1 MSTPHRRAQPAASE
15 PTPVPQNCD
24 VITATAVRTS
34 IVRSRRYF
42 YRVSDPCPF
51 GLSGTEPNRVAY
63 QDPVISKVVAH
74 LDLMSIPFVRNTT
87 VATGRKSDYQTDTE
101 HTLHKGIWDQEEDMT
116 KGNIWRFL
124 SSSLSRY
131 VCIARAS

>member
-1 MSTPHRRAQPAASE
+1 LRRHNKRPLL
-15 PTPVPQNCD
+15 
-24 VITATAVRTS
+24 RTS
-34 IVRSRRYF
+34 IVRNRRYF
-42 YRVSDPCPF
+42 TGSPDPCPF

-116 KGNIWRFL
+116 KGNIIRDSL